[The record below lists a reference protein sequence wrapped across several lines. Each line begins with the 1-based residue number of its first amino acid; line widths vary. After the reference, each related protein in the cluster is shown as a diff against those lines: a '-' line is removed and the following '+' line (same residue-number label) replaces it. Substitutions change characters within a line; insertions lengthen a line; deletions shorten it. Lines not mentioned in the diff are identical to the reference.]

1 MKRLIAGMIV
11 GLVALVSINVVQA
24 EETKEQLVVGKT
36 YHYVDYQ
43 TSKLSRGLESE
54 NVWKNKWPTIPSW
67 RCSGY
72 FCILI
77 T

>member
-54 NVWKNKWPTIPSW
+54 NV
-67 RCSGY
+67 
-72 FCILI
+72 
-77 T
+77 